1 VTPEHG
7 DADATLTDAELT
19 TLALAADADAPLP
32 PDAVPIDVHLARFG
46 PQLPSW
52 YMPPTVSFGRS
63 HGGWRWKAP
72 FVIAIVSAFLLI
84 DVMGLCNTYG
94 ILGFA

>member
-1 VTPEHG
+1 MTLEVG
-7 DADATLTDAELT
+7 DAGGRPTDQELIA
-19 TLALAADADAPLP
+19 LALAADPDAPLP
-32 PDAVPIDVHLARFG
+32 PDAVPMDVHLARFG

-52 YMPPTVSFGRS
+52 YMPPISS
-63 HGGWRWKAP
+63 HGRWTWKAP

-84 DVMGLCNTYG
+84 DLMGLCNTYG